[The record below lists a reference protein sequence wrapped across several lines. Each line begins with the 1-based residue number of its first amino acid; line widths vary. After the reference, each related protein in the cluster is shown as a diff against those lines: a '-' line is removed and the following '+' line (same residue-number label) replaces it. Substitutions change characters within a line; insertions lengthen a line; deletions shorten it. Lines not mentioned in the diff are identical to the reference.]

1 MDNNNCEIKFEKIT
15 TGNGFQNDLIATANN
30 RVELAVVEICK
41 LKDTISKFEKTIV
54 DLDDKNERL
63 QKKVLWL
70 TVITVIFTATQ
81 IIQAIDILIK
91 WFK

>member
-41 LKDTISKFEKTIV
+41 LKDIISKFEKTIIV
-54 DLDDKNERL
+54 LDDKNERL

-70 TVITVIFTATQ
+70 NCNYCNLYSYPDNSSHRYPYQVV
-81 IIQAIDILIK
+81 
-91 WFK
+91 

>member
-1 MDNNNCEIKFEKIT
+1 MDNNNCEVKFEKIT

-70 TVITVIFTATQ
+70 TIITVIFTATQ
-81 IIQAIDILIK
+81 IIQVIDILIK